1 MNYKTSI
8 IIVFIQ
14 LTSLI
19 CIGQEYPLKRF
30 YTYGKTPFEIVCLGI
45 PEFEKKEGKIQY
57 QKIFEIQGDKKQL
70 HGIAL
75 KYIGEFYKSAKS
87 VIDVND
93 SESGLIIVKGTLV
106 RPYTRY
112 YRKTDMMNMTLE
124 TNHNLLFEIKDN
136 RIRVTID
143 NLVIR
148 INNSQLTDFEELV
161 EVYESKDGIN
171 GNEEDFRVKANL
183 GLPINA
189 VDSDLTAF
197 LNGISTYFEKQI
209 KDDW

>member
-1 MNYKTSI
+1 
-8 IIVFIQ
+8 
-14 LTSLI
+14 
-19 CIGQEYPLKRF
+19 
-30 YTYGKTPFEIVCLGI
+30 
-45 PEFEKKEGKIQY
+45 
-57 QKIFEIQGDKKQL
+57 
-70 HGIAL
+70 
-75 KYIGEFYKSAKS
+75 
-87 VIDVND
+87 
-93 SESGLIIVKGTLV
+93 
-106 RPYTRY
+106 
-112 YRKTDMMNMTLE
+112 MMNMTLE

-148 INNSQLTDFEELV
+148 VNNSQLTDFEEFV
-161 EVYESKDGIN
+161 ETYESKDGIN
-171 GNEEDFRVKANL
+171 GNEEDFRVKANM